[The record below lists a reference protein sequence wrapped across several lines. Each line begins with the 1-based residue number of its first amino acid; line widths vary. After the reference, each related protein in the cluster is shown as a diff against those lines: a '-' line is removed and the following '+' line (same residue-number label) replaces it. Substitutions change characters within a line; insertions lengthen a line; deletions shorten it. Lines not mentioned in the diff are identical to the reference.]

1 MNEIKFNILILGDS
15 CVGKTS
21 LMFKFTDNFYEE
33 NQTSTIGIAYKDK
46 AIKINNQK
54 IILNI
59 YDTSGQER
67 YHSLTKSYLRNADGL
82 IFVFDLTKEKTFEN
96 IQKWL
101 ITCDEIIENFNKIIV
116 GNKLD
121 LENRE
126 IDTERAEIFCEKYNM
141 KYFETSA
148 KRGTNVEKI
157 FEEIT
162 RLILDNKQK
171 NEIIDKE
178 NAYIIKHK
186 SSKIKIQ
193 PDKSKK
199 KKKCCK

>member
-21 LMFKFTDNFYEE
+21 LMFKFTENFYEE
-33 NQTSTIGIAYKDK
+33 NQVSTIGIAYKDK

-59 YDTSGQER
+59 YDSSGQER

-82 IFVFDLTKEKTFEN
+82 IFVFDLTNEKTFEN

-171 NEIIDKE
+171 NEIKDKE

-199 KKKCCK
+199 KKKCC

>member
-67 YHSLTKSYLRNADGL
+67 YHSLTKSYLRNADGV
-82 IFVFDLTKEKTFEN
+82 IFVFDLTNEKTFEN

-101 ITCDEIIENFNKIIV
+101 ITCDDVIENLNKIIV

-171 NEIIDKE
+171 NEIKDKE
-178 NAYIIKHK
+178 NAYIIKRK
-186 SSKIKIQ
+186 SSKIKIE

-199 KKKCCK
+199 KKKCC